1 MPSTMQALR
10 TRIYSSTL
18 YILLTSLWVGF
29 DPMEDDR
36 RYGFQ
41 PPIFSKPPVAA
52 AVYLYQHSLTS
63 HPLPSNTMLRRP
75 ATTRTVHTGVSQYL
89 A

>member
-41 PPIFSKPPVAA
+41 PPQSGCRAAYMVHFISAFYTSSKSFNSRSRHAMC
-52 AVYLYQHSLTS
+52 SS
-63 HPLPSNTMLRRP
+63 MR
-75 ATTRTVHTGVSQYL
+75 
-89 A
+89 

>member
-1 MPSTMQALR
+1 MTEYLWRDTFSRDSLTD
-10 TRIYSSTL
+10 IISTL

-41 PPIFSKPPVAA
+41 PPQSGCRAA
-52 AVYLYQHSLTS
+52 YTVHFISAFYSTGTTV
-63 HPLPSNTMLRRP
+63 
-75 ATTRTVHTGVSQYL
+75 TRTTITNDSYTGS
-89 A
+89 